1 MKTYIKYSTVIG
13 LITAIFLLAGCGKAH
28 VGTYVLDKSPGV
40 HLELKSD
47 GTFLLENDGTTTG
60 TYKIEGQT
68 VTLTTPTGIVS
79 GGTIDGDTITM
90 TEDGGKWTKK

>member
-13 LITAIFLLAGCGKAH
+13 LITAIFLLAGCGKAY
-28 VGTYVLDKSPGV
+28 VGTYVLDSSR

-47 GTFLLENDGTTTG
+47 GTFLLENDGTMTG

-68 VTLTTPTGIVS
+68 VTLTMPTGVVS
-79 GGTIDGDTITM
+79 SGTIDGNTITM